1 MEIFAIKGHIC
12 YSEDKNKIRTTE
24 HGYAV
29 CENGKCLGVFEAL
42 PEEWKGIPCVDY
54 GEKLI
59 IPGLVDLHVHAP
71 QYTFRGLGMDMELID
86 WLNTHT
92 FPEEEKYQDTEYAQ
106 KAYHIFIDD
115 LLHSSTTR
123 ACVFATCH
131 KEATLWLM
139 EKMEEAGLAG
149 YVGKVNMDR
158 NSPEGLCE
166 KSAERSAKDT
176 EEWLLASAGLSN
188 VRPILTPRFIPT
200 CSEEL
205 MERLSELQK
214 KYRLPA
220 QSHLSENLSEIEW
233 VRELCP
239 EATCYGDAY
248 RLHGLFGG
256 DCPTVMAHCVYSN
269 AKEIQMMKEQGV
281 FIAHCPESNANL
293 ASGIAPARKYLDQGL
308 KMGLG
313 TDVAAGTSLSMFR
326 AMAAAIQCSKLRW
339 RIQDESLAPLTVE
352 EVFYLA
358 TKGGG
363 EFFGKVGSLEPGYEF
378 DAVVIDDGMLRHAR
392 ELSPKERL
400 ERLIYLAED
409 RQIQA
414 KYIKGK
420 QVLPI

>member
-1 MEIFAIKGHIC
+1 MERFAIRGHIC
-12 YSEDKNKIRTTE
+12 YSEDKNKIQTIE

-29 CENGKCLGVFEAL
+29 CEKGICQGVFDKL
-42 PEEWKGIPCVDY
+42 PGKWKGIPCIDH
-54 GEKLI
+54 GDRLI
-59 IPGLVDLHVHAP
+59 LPGLVDLHVHGP

-92 FPEEEKYQDTEYAQ
+92 FPEEEKYQDEEYAK
-106 KAYHIFIDD
+106 KAYEIFVDD
-115 LLHSSTTR
+115 LLHSATTR
-123 ACVFATCH
+123 VCVFATCH

-139 EKMEEAGLAG
+139 KRMEEAGLAG

-166 KSAERSAKDT
+166 KSAGKSAEDT
-176 EEWLLASAGLSN
+176 EAWILEAADLAN
-188 VRPILTPRFIPT
+188 VRPILAPRFIPT

-205 MERLSELQK
+205 LEKLSALRK
-214 KYRLPA
+214 KYRLPV
-220 QSHLSENLSEIEW
+220 QSHLSENQKEVEW
-233 VRELCP
+233 VRSLCP
-239 EATCYGDAY
+239 QAACYGDAY

-256 DCPTVMAHCVYSN
+256 ECPTIMAHCVYSN
-269 AKEIQMMKEQGV
+269 EEETRMMKEQGV

-293 ASGIAPARKYLDQGL
+293 ASGIAPARKFLDMGL

-313 TDVAAGTSLSMFR
+313 TDVAAGTSLSLFR
-326 AMAAAIQCSKLRW
+326 AMAMAIQCSKLRW
-339 RIQDESLAPLTVE
+339 RLQDQSMAPLTAE

-363 EFFGKVGSLEPGYEF
+363 EFFGKTGSLEKGYEF
-378 DAVVIDDGMLRHAR
+378 DAVVIDDRMLRHAR
-392 ELSPKERL
+392 ALSVKERL

-409 RQIQA
+409 GQIQA

-420 QVLPI
+420 QVLPM